1 MDPVAVG
8 TVAGTIV
15 AVVDT
20 AAFAAGIADS
30 AVDTAA
36 FAAGIADSAV
46 DTGAADIDSAPRWE
60 RLRIPQVK

>member
-15 AVVDT
+15 AV
-20 AAFAAGIADS
+20 
-30 AVDTAA
+30 VDTAA

>member
-15 AVVDT
+15 A
-20 AAFAAGIADS
+20 